1 MQILQ
6 TIIATFSIALL
17 LIGCMP
23 SSKSGSI
30 YSRNQARQVQQ
41 VEIGT
46 VVGVRQVQIEG
57 TKTPVGSAG
66 GAIVGGIAGS
76 SVGGGRGSAIAATV
90 GAIAGGL
97 AGAAIE
103 EGATRQ
109 DALEITVQ
117 LRDGRAISVVQTEDN
132 ITFRTGETV
141 RVLTSPTA
149 TRVAKMQ

>member
-1 MQILQ
+1 MIRI
-6 TIIATFSIALL
+6 IIATFLITLL

-23 SSKSGSI
+23 SSKSGSV
-30 YSRNQARQVQQ
+30 YSRAQARQVQQ

-76 SVGGGRGSAIAATV
+76 AVGGGRGSAIATTV

-109 DALEITVQ
+109 AALEITVQ

-132 ITFRTGETV
+132 ITFQTGETV